1 MASRWHQKAME
12 FTKLGRLNVAIHC
25 IDRALEAE
33 PRDAGLWLYKGITL
47 QKLGRHEE
55 AIECYDK
62 AIEINPCHATA
73 WFNKGAALGNQFRY
87 REAVGCFDEA
97 ARQGHPS
104 AVEAARACRDEL
116 GKSGVIEGRS
126 PSEIRRRTKSR

>member
-1 MASRWHQKAME
+1 MASRWYQKAME

-33 PRDAGLWLYKGITL
+33 PRNADLWLYKGVTL

-55 AIECYDK
+55 AIGCYDK
-62 AIEINPCHATA
+62 AIEINPCHSMA
-73 WFNKGAALGNQFRY
+73 WYNKGAALGNQFRY

-104 AVEAARACRDEL
+104 AFEAARACRDEVEKSDVIQ
-116 GKSGVIEGRS
+116 GRSSSGV
-126 PSEIRRRTKSR
+126 RRKSKPR